1 MRGLRISI
9 ALSALL
15 LAQTQ
20 AQNIYIDKFF
30 YRDFLDLGQNKGAFA
45 AGAQGVVIESSK
57 QPGVSM
63 RFEAPI
69 IDQSARSNNGNS
81 TSLGRNF
88 VITATHVVGSSGS
101 SSDSLANASNVEIRR
116 WGQTSYTINTNNKS
130 KNQGFDVSF
139 ARFNKYIVE
148 GETEIFDAGLQS
160 DANYTS
166 GSIDKNK
173 EQTNLAA
180 LKKYLQDHAT
190 DSNGNLIVFQAG
202 SGRLSL
208 LNAPGA
214 GFREAGIAQIT
225 GTRGGSFSRPVDI
238 SNGITYENST
248 ANQNVSA
255 RGIQLI
261 DYTDPTWVNGISPGD
276 SGSGFYIYDKTKQK
290 WLLLGV
296 TSKADLVGQGS
307 SGIAVATKADFE
319 KFKKDNEWELD
330 LQGSQN
336 WTFEKPQGASAEFK
350 NNGSSSKILT
360 QNKDIV
366 FSNGGSIDVKANMD
380 LLVNSVGGLVFK
392 AKQNN
397 GSNETIYKITSN
409 STNGNKPFG
418 FNGSGLDIEENVKVE
433 WGLGFM
439 GPDQAG
445 KNDRR
450 GVNDALH
457 KVGKGTLVIKT
468 QYTQKPDDGKYGY
481 LRVGD
486 GKVVFDTESQA
497 FNGVYLTSGR
507 GTLELVNGKAQAF
520 GAVKDPSQ
528 LDSTL
533 PNHFILE
540 QEHRDKLGIYFGN
553 GGGNLDLKG
562 NSLTLN
568 AISSNDARANII
580 NTDEKHTSTMTIEG
594 LGYDKDKKK
603 TQSKADTII
612 HASFGQSTDS
622 KNDNSSTNGNINLV
636 YKGDEKAATDETKA
650 ALVFDGNVNAK
661 GLEATNGKVVLQGHP
676 TTHAY
681 IRNVNVTATQY
692 GQTGSKNFLEL
703 VKGAEGS
710 KLPEWMDLSRPSTLE
725 QPDWDHRVFKIG
737 KIDLQSS
744 RLDIGREAT
753 LQGDITA
760 DSSSAINFGGDIE
773 HYIDKKDGEN
783 TTGNGFEYQ
792 QEVSKNKLK
801 TETQK
806 LANQTIHFKGEIT
819 ANGTTINSSI
829 YDFNAKLDLKNSA
842 KLNADFLTL
851 DREAHKD
858 GAILKLDSSS
868 ANVKNLIFKGLKGT
882 ANDIVSITGSS
893 SLKVTESL
901 GFEKSTFDLKNLS
914 SIGGSSFTKPTNY
927 DIFVKDSSQ
936 ITGDSTDITGN
947 VGVMNESSL
956 SLKSITLQDISTT
969 TGADSTQA
977 QSTPESS
984 KHKNSILV
992 DGKNSS
998 LSVSGKISSTNQ
1010 DDTLIVVS
1018 GFRET
1023 TAQGTR
1029 DVVKENERAEVVHS
1043 ATLSTTGGIELQGT
1057 AQRGLETKCDGDKVG
1072 TACFAD
1078 KSMQGKVSN
1087 IVLSTGGKLDS
1098 NLKATNLQ
1106 LNVDVDKDSSFLGS
1120 GKTLESNASSVA
1132 LNFELGGK
1140 QQQEFDITA
1149 KQKSHIALSAYA
1161 KESLAKDSKAFEQ
1174 ALEASQY
1181 QGKITADD
1189 SQIDSNL
1196 SNITASV
1203 DLKNGAKLTTSG
1215 VLTLKDSLNS
1225 IKLDGKDTALN
1236 VGTIIAQDLKNL
1248 TLSVGSESKFNVE
1261 NFVFKKGNV
1270 SNNQFY
1276 GQNVWLQ
1283 EGAQVTL
1290 SGGGTL
1296 NHNLYIDGKSTF
1308 STTPNEAIL
1317 SGGKKLSIGG
1327 ESTFSIAS
1335 GNGTLGVN
1343 ESGDTIIQTEI
1354 GSKLEIK
1361 KLLAKGGSKVIIALD
1376 LDKVEVEKA
1385 DSTST
1390 TALASQQKNFSIE
1403 AQNGSSVY
1411 VNSWDMNR
1419 AGFDNG
1425 NTSLTTDTDSRIHFG
1440 ILKHDMAKTNYI
1452 TQPIKANLSI
1462 SQHLSLE
1469 NVGKLTASAGN
1480 KAAPNGTA
1488 MMTREITSEQAPTP
1502 TNQVESNSDP
1512 LKLAAQ
1518 AGTSDDRFHALKLEG
1533 NTMQGGEVQNTGKN
1547 LTLEN
1552 GTRID
1557 VKLDQSIKAESSGGK
1572 PSDFQLNKYYT
1583 LISAGSITDNRTDKR
1598 IYFSFAEGS
1607 TPLYWVTLVE
1617 NGEVKVKFTK
1627 EDPSSYNE
1635 LKGYIADDKLLE
1647 ILIQHNP
1654 KDDFIQMAGTANQH
1668 KELDGYLARIDNDLG
1683 EIARHSELGLSD
1695 QILLANDQSIN
1706 ARIAQVQ
1713 YAQSRF
1719 NATPLAGL
1727 ARLASNDSKDIA
1739 LALKSAQESAK
1750 AAQEARKKNGAWLSV
1765 AGGGFAKGGESKAAM
1780 GFYGTNV
1787 GYDRTFSFGDDSLI
1801 IGAMAGFGGSNY
1813 YAKSLN
1819 DIAKVVNLG
1828 LYGLYQKGGNEIQS
1842 NLSFSMI
1849 MGERSL
1855 SGVLGSENLKANSL
1869 GVLSHTYYKYR
1880 FVLKKG
1886 ERFDSILK
1894 PVGLLSFGHNGI
1906 GAYTGTNYKQQALN
1920 AFNLGL
1926 GAGVEYALLGRKQS
1940 YTLSFLARQNVYSSA
1955 DQIFVS
1961 LSNAQN
1967 SIGYE
1972 INPINLTFQLGFMGS
1987 AQLGRGFTLQYGLAG
2002 VADIKGGYGGKADVK
2017 LEYKF

>member
-1 MRGLRISI
+1 MKGLRISI

-20 AQNIYIDKFF
+20 AQNIYIDNFF
-30 YRDFLDLGQNKGAFA
+30 YRDFLDLGQNKGAFS
-45 AGAQGVVIESSK
+45 AGAQGVVIESAK

-69 IDQSARSNNGNS
+69 IDQSARSNNGNT

-88 VITATHVVGSSGS
+88 VITATHVAGSSGS
-101 SSDSLANASNVEIRR
+101 SNDSLVNSQTPEMRR
-116 WGQTSYTINTNNKS
+116 WGQTTYDISEGSKS
-130 KNQGFDVSF
+130 PNYGYDITFT
-139 ARFNKYIVE
+139 RFNKYIVE

-160 DANYTS
+160 DAHYTS
-166 GSIDKNK
+166 GSIDRNK
-173 EQTNLAA
+173 EQQNLQK

-248 ANQNVSA
+248 ANQNVGA

-319 KFKKDNEWELD
+319 KFKKESEQNID
-330 LQGSQN
+330 LKGLQN
-336 WTFEKPQGASAEFK
+336 WTFDGSGFQ
-350 NNGSSSKILT
+350 NGSWIGK
-360 QNKDIV
+360 QANKDLV
-366 FSNGGSIDVKANMD
+366 FSSGGSIEVTGNIR
-380 LLVNSVGGLVFK
+380 LLDSSQVGGFVFK
-392 AKQNN
+392 AGNGANANN
-397 GSNETIYKITSN
+397 PTIYKITSK
-409 STNGNKPFG
+409 NGQPYG
-418 FNGSGLDIEENVKVE
+418 FDGSGLDIEENVKVE
-433 WGLGFM
+433 WGLGFIK
-439 GPDQAG
+439 GNGTGD
-445 KNDRR
+445 KR

-468 QYTQKPDDGKYGY
+468 KYDTPPDDGKYGY

-520 GAVKDPSQ
+520 GAVKVDPP
-528 LDSTL
+528 LDSKL
-533 PNHFILE
+533 PNHFELK
-540 QEHRDKLGIYFGN
+540 QDKVTELGIYFGN

-594 LGYDKDKKK
+594 LGYGKDKNK
-603 TQSKADTII
+603 TQEKADTII
-612 HASFGQSTDS
+612 HASFGQNTSKDS
-622 KNDNSSTNGNINLV
+622 KNDNSSTNGNLNLV
-636 YKGDEKAATDETKA
+636 YKGDNKAATDESKA
-650 ALVFDGNVNAK
+650 ALIFDGNVNAK

-737 KIDLQSS
+737 NIDLQSS
-744 RLDIGREAT
+744 RLDVGREAT
-753 LQGDITA
+753 LEGNIKA
-760 DSSSAINFGGDIE
+760 DSSSAINFGGDIY

-792 QEVSKNKLK
+792 QEAEKNKLK
-801 TETQK
+801 AETQK
-806 LANQTIHFKGEIT
+806 LANQTIHFKGSID
-819 ANGTTINSSI
+819 ASGTTINSHI

-851 DREAHKD
+851 DREAHAS
-858 GAILKLDSSS
+858 GAILKLDSKAS
-868 ANVKNLIFKGLKGT
+868 ANVKNLIFKGLQNTNHSDVIQGGNG
-882 ANDIVSITGSS
+882 ANGKLS
-893 SLKVTESL
+893 VTESL
-901 GFEKSTFDLKNLS
+901 GFEKSSFDLSKLD
-914 SIGGSSFTKPTNY
+914 SIGNGSFTKPANY
-927 DIFVKDSSQ
+927 DLFVKDSSN
-936 ITGDSTDITGN
+936 ITGTNTAITGN
-947 VGVMNESSL
+947 VGVMSESTL
-956 SLKSITLQDISTT
+956 TLQSITLKDTSTT
-969 TGADSTQA
+969 KGADST
-977 QSTPESS
+977 TTESS
-984 KHKNSILV
+984 NIKNSILV
-992 DGKNSS
+992 DGKNSR
-998 LSVSGKISSTNQ
+998 LSVSGKISSQAQ

-1029 DVVKENERAEVVHS
+1029 DRVEGQRQEVVHS
-1043 ATLSTTGGIELQGT
+1043 ATLSTSGGIELQGST
-1057 AQRGLETKCDGDKVG
+1057 QRGLETKCDGEKVG
-1072 TACFAD
+1072 VGCFTD
-1078 KSMQGKVSN
+1078 TSMQGKISN

-1106 LNVDVDKDSSFLGS
+1106 LNVDVDKDSSFLS
-1120 GKTLESNASSVA
+1120 KDKKLESSGSSVA
-1132 LNFELGGK
+1132 LNFELGGAK
-1140 QQQEFDITA
+1140 PQEFDITA

-1161 KESLAKDSKAFEQ
+1161 KESLAKDAKAFEQ

-1283 EGAQVTL
+1283 EGANVTL

-1354 GSKLEIK
+1354 GSKLEIS

-1376 LDKVEVEKA
+1376 LDKVEK
-1385 DSTST
+1385 DSST
-1390 TALASQQKNFSIE
+1390 TTPTSQQKNFSIE

-1419 AGFDNG
+1419 EGFNSG
-1425 NTSLTTDTDSRIHFG
+1425 NTSLTTDANSRIHFG
-1440 ILKHDMAKTNYI
+1440 ILKHNMANKNYI
-1452 TQPIKANLSI
+1452 DSPIKANLTI
-1462 SQHLSLE
+1462 SQSLTLE

-1488 MMTREITSEQAPTP
+1488 TNMMTREITSEQAPTP
-1502 TNQVESNSDP
+1502 TNQSQSSSDP

-1533 NTMQGGEVQNTGKN
+1533 NTIGQNGQVQNTGKN

-1572 PSDFQLNKYYT
+1572 PGDFQLNKYYT

-1598 IYFSFAEGS
+1598 IYFSFAEGN

-1635 LKGYIADDKLLE
+1635 LRGYIADDKLLE

-1727 ARLASNDSKDIA
+1727 ARLASSDSKDIA

-1750 AAQEARKKNGAWLSV
+1750 AAKEARKKNGAWLSV

-1787 GYDRTFSFGDDSLI
+1787 GYDRLFSFGDDSLI

-1813 YAKSLN
+1813 YAQTLN

-1828 LYGLYQKGGNEIQS
+1828 FYGLYQKGGNEIQS

-1849 MGERSL
+1849 MGERAL

-1869 GVLSHTYYKYR
+1869 GLLSHTYYKYR

-1894 PVGLLSFGHNGI
+1894 PVGLLSVGHNGI
-1906 GAYTGTNYKQQALN
+1906 GAYTGANYKQHALN

-1972 INPINLTFQLGFMGS
+1972 LNPINLTFQLGFMGS

-2002 VADIKGGYGGKADVK
+2002 TADIKGGYGGKADVK

>member
-1 MRGLRISI
+1 M
-9 ALSALL
+9 SALL

-20 AQNIYIDKFF
+20 AQNIYIDNFF

-45 AGAQGVVIESSK
+45 AGAQGVVIESAK

-69 IDQSARSNNGNS
+69 IDQSARSNNGNT

-88 VITATHVVGSSGS
+88 VITATHVAGSSGS
-101 SSDSLANASNVEIRR
+101 SNDSLVNSQTPEMRR
-116 WGQTSYTINTNNKS
+116 WGQTTYDISEGSKS
-130 KNQGFDVSF
+130 PNYGYDITFT
-139 ARFNKYIVE
+139 RFNKYIVE

-173 EQTNLAA
+173 EQQNLAV

-248 ANQNVSA
+248 ANQNVGA

-319 KFKKDNEWELD
+319 KFKKENEWELD

-409 STNGNKPFG
+409 GTNGNKPFG

-468 QYTQKPDDGKYGY
+468 KYDTPPDDGKYGY

-486 GKVVFDTESQA
+486 GKVVFDTDTQA

-540 QEHRDKLGIYFGN
+540 QKDRDSLGIYFGN

-580 NTDEKHTSTMTIEG
+580 NTDEKNTSTMTIEG
-594 LGYDKDKKK
+594 LGYDKEKKK

-622 KNDNSSTNGNINLV
+622 KKDNSSTNGNLNLV
-636 YKGDEKAATDETKA
+636 YKGDEKAATDENKA

-661 GLEATNGKVVLQGHP
+661 GLQVDSGKVVLQGHP

-703 VKGAEGS
+703 VKGAEGG

-737 KIDLQSS
+737 NIDLQSS

-753 LQGDITA
+753 LEGNIKA
-760 DSSSAINFGGDIE
+760 DSSSAINFGGDIY

-792 QEVSKNKLK
+792 QEAEKDKLK
-801 TETQK
+801 EATQK
-806 LANQTIHFKGEIT
+806 LANQTIHFKGSIDAT
-819 ANGTTINSSI
+819 GTTINSSI

-851 DREAHKD
+851 DREAHAS
-858 GAILKLDSSS
+858 GAILKLDSKAS
-868 ANVKNLIFKGLKGT
+868 ANVKNLIFKGLKDT
-882 ANDIVSITGSS
+882 ANDIVNITGGS

-901 GFEKSTFDLKNLS
+901 GFEKSSFDLSKLD
-914 SIGGSSFTKPTNY
+914 SIGNGSFTKPTNY
-927 DIFVKDSSQ
+927 DLFVKDSSK
-936 ITGDSTDITGN
+936 ITGTNTAITGN
-947 VGVMNESSL
+947 VGVMSESTL
-956 SLKSITLQDISTT
+956 SLQSITLKDTT
-969 TGADSTQA
+969 TRGQDSK
-977 QSTPESS
+977 PENI
-984 KHKNSILV
+984 KNSIMV

-998 LSVSGKISSTNQ
+998 LSVSGKIASTSQ

-1023 TAQGTR
+1023 TAGGTR
-1029 DVVKENERAEVVHS
+1029 DRVEGQRQEVVHS
-1043 ATLSTTGGIELQGT
+1043 ATLKATDGIELQGT
-1057 AQRGLETKCDGDKVG
+1057 TQRGLETKCDGDKVG
-1072 TACFAD
+1072 VGCFAD
-1078 KSMQGKVSN
+1078 KSMQGKISN

-1132 LNFELGGK
+1132 LNFELGGAR
-1140 QQQEFDITA
+1140 QQEFDITA
-1149 KQKSHIALSAYA
+1149 KQKSHITLSAYA

-1215 VLTLKDSLNS
+1215 ILTLKDSLNS

-1236 VGTIIAQDLKNL
+1236 VGTIIAQELKNL
-1248 TLSVGSESKFNVE
+1248 TLSVGSGSKFNVE

-1270 SNNQFY
+1270 SSNQFY

-1283 EGAQVTL
+1283 ESAQVTL
-1290 SGGGTL
+1290 ANGGTL

-1327 ESTFSIAS
+1327 ESSFSIAS

-1343 ESGDTIIQTEI
+1343 ESGETIIQTEI
-1354 GSKLEIK
+1354 GSKLKIS
-1361 KLLAKGGSKVIIALD
+1361 KLLAQGGSKVYVSLD
-1376 LDKVEVEKA
+1376 LDKVEK
-1385 DSTST
+1385 DSS
-1390 TALASQQKNFSIE
+1390 AQKPASQQKNFSIE
-1403 AQNGSSVY
+1403 AQNGSNVY

-1425 NTSLTTDTDSRIHFG
+1425 KTSLTTDENSRIHFG
-1440 ILKHDMAKTNYI
+1440 TLKHDMAKTNYI
-1452 TQPIKANLSI
+1452 AQPIKANLSI

-1480 KAAPNGTA
+1480 KAAPSGTA
-1488 MMTREITSEQAPTP
+1488 TNMMTREITSESAPTP
-1502 TNQVESNSDP
+1502 TNQVESSSDP

-1518 AGTSDDRFHALKLEG
+1518 AGTSDDRFHALMLEG

-1557 VKLDQSIKAESSGGK
+1557 VKLDQSIKAESSGK
-1572 PSDFQLNKYYT
+1572 PGDFQLNKYYT

-1598 IYFSFAEGS
+1598 IYFSFAEGN

-1750 AAQEARKKNGAWLSV
+1750 AAKEARKKNGAWLSV

-1787 GYDRTFSFGDDSLI
+1787 GYDRTFGFGDDSLI

-1869 GVLSHTYYKYR
+1869 GLLSHTYYKYR

-1926 GAGVEYALLGRKQS
+1926 GAGVEYAILGRKQS

-1972 INPINLTFQLGFMGS
+1972 LNPINLTFQLGFMGS

>member
-9 ALSALL
+9 VLSAALASGL
-15 LAQTQ
+15 NAQT
-20 AQNIYIDKFF
+20 IHLDKFF

-88 VITATHVVGSSGS
+88 VITATHVAGSSGDS
-101 SSDSLANASNVEIRR
+101 TDSLVNALNPEMRR
-116 WGQTSYTINTNNKS
+116 WGQTSYSISEDSKS
-130 KNQGFDVSF
+130 KNYGYDVTF
-139 ARFNKYIVE
+139 TRFNKYIVE
-148 GETEIFDAGLQS
+148 GETEIFDAGLKP
-160 DANYTS
+160 
-166 GSIDKNK
+166 DKNNTGNDRTQ
-173 EQTNLAA
+173 EQQNLAA
-180 LKKYLQDHAT
+180 LKDYLKKHAT

-208 LNAPGA
+208 LNAPGG
-214 GFREAGIAQIT
+214 GFNSGGIAQIT
-225 GTRGGSFSRPVDI
+225 GTRGGSFSRPIDFDR
-238 SNGITYENST
+238 ITYEDSK
-248 ANQNVSA
+248 ANENIGA
-255 RGIQLI
+255 RGIQLLAFTNLAW
-261 DYTDPTWVNGISPGD
+261 YNSISPGD
-276 SGSGFYIYDKTKQK
+276 SGSGFFIYDKDKKK
-290 WLLLGV
+290 WFLLGV
-296 TSKADLVGQGS
+296 TSKAHMSGGGG

-319 KFKKDNEWELD
+319 AFKKSKEQEID
-330 LQGSQN
+330 LGNKQN
-336 WTFEKPQGASAEFK
+336 WTLSNGALNTAGYHSLQGD
-350 NNGSSSKILT
+350 
-360 QNKDIV
+360 KDIV
-366 FSNGGSIDVKANMD
+366 FKGGGSIEVTQNIYRN
-380 LLVNSVGGLVFK
+380 NSGQTGGFVFK
-392 AKQNN
+392 A
-397 GSNETIYKITSN
+397 GSNANASSPTIYKITSK
-409 STNGNKPFG
+409 NGQPYG
-418 FNGSGLDIEENVKVE
+418 FDGAGLDIEENVKVE
-433 WGLGFM
+433 WGLGFIK
-439 GPDQAG
+439 GNGTGD
-445 KNDRR
+445 KR

-457 KVGKGTLVIKT
+457 KVGKGTLVITTKYDT
-468 QYTQKPDDGKYGY
+468 PPDDGKYGY

-507 GTLELVNGKAQAF
+507 GTLELVKGKAQAF
-520 GAVKDPSQ
+520 GAVEVKPPI
-528 LDSTL
+528 DSTL
-533 PNHFILE
+533 QNHFKLE
-540 QEHRDKLGIYFGN
+540 QNKASELGIYFGN

-580 NTDEKHTSTMTIEG
+580 NTDSATSTMTIEG
-594 LGYDKDKKK
+594 LGYDKDKKTK
-603 TQSKADTII
+603 TNEKADTII

-622 KNDNSSTNGNINLV
+622 KNNNADKNNNINLV
-636 YKGDEKAATDETKA
+636 YKGDGNTPINDDNKA

-661 GLEATNGKVVLQGHP
+661 GLQVDSGKVVLQGHP

-681 IRNVNVTATQY
+681 IRNQDITTNL
-692 GQTGSKNFLEL
+692 GKKNFLDL
-703 VKGAEGS
+703 VKKAEGT
-710 KLPEWMDLSRPSTLE
+710 KLPDWMDLSRPSTLE

-792 QEVSKNKLK
+792 QEVSKDKLK
-801 TETQK
+801 EATQK
-806 LANQTIHFKGEIT
+806 LANQTIHFKGSIDAT
-819 ANGTTINSSI
+819 GTTINSHI
-829 YDFNAKLDLKNSA
+829 YDFNAKLDLKNNA

-851 DREAHKD
+851 DRSEHKN
-858 GAILKLDSSS
+858 GAILSLNNSN
-868 ANVKNLIFKGLKGT
+868 ANVKNLIFKGLNGS
-882 ANDIVSITGSS
+882 ASDIVKIEGSS
-893 SLKVTESL
+893 KLEVTESL
-901 GFEKSTFDLKNLS
+901 GFEKSTFDLSKLD
-914 SIGGSSFTKPTNY
+914 SIGNGSFTKPTNY

-947 VGVMNESSL
+947 VGVMNESTL
-956 SLKSITLQDISTT
+956 TLKSITLKDISST

-998 LSVSGKISSTNQ
+998 LSVSGKISSQAQ

-1029 DVVKENERAEVVHS
+1029 DRVEGQRQEVVHS
-1043 ATLSTTGGIELQGT
+1043 ATLKTTQGIELSGT
-1057 AQRGLETKCDGDKVG
+1057 TQRGLNQTCENGKSGVG
-1072 TACFAD
+1072 CFAD
-1078 KSMQGKVSN
+1078 KSMQGKISN

-1098 NLKATNLQ
+1098 SLKATNLQ
-1106 LNVDVDKDSSFLGS
+1106 LNVDVDKDSSFLS
-1120 GKTLESNASSVA
+1120 KDKKLESSSSSVA
-1132 LNFELGGK
+1132 LNFELGGAK
-1140 QQQEFDITA
+1140 QQEFDITA
-1149 KQKSHIALSAYA
+1149 KQKSHITLSAYA

-1189 SQIDSNL
+1189 SQIDSTL

-1203 DLKNGAKLTTSG
+1203 DLKNGASLNVANG
-1215 VLTLKDSLNS
+1215 GILTLKDSLNS
-1225 IKLDGKDTALN
+1225 INLSGANTALN
-1236 VGTIIAQDLKNL
+1236 VGTIVADNLQNL
-1248 TLSVGSESKFNVE
+1248 TLSVTDNAKFNVT
-1261 NFVFKKGNV
+1261 NFVFKGGSV
-1270 SNNQFY
+1270 SNERFY

-1283 EGAQVTL
+1283 EGAKVTL

-1296 NHNLYIDGKSTF
+1296 NHNLYIDGKSSF
-1308 STTPNEAIL
+1308 STNPNDVL
-1317 SGGKKLSIGG
+1317 LGGGKKLSIGG
-1327 ESTFSIAS
+1327 ESTFKVGS

-1343 ESGDTIIQTEI
+1343 ESGETIIQTEI
-1354 GSKLEIK
+1354 GSKLEIN
-1361 KLLAKGGSKVIIALD
+1361 KLLAQKGSKVIIALD
-1376 LDKVEVEKA
+1376 LDKVEK
-1385 DSTST
+1385 DSSVQKP
-1390 TALASQQKNFSIE
+1390 ASQQKNFSIE

-1419 AGFDNG
+1419 QSFANG
-1425 NTSLTTDTDSRIHFG
+1425 ETSLTTDATSRIHFG
-1440 ILKHDMAKTNYI
+1440 TLKHDMAQANYI
-1452 TQPIKANLSI
+1452 AQPIKANLSI

-1480 KAAPNGTA
+1480 KAAPSGTA
-1488 MMTREITSEQAPTP
+1488 TNMMTREITSEQAPTP
-1502 TNQVESNSDP
+1502 TNQVESSSDP

-1533 NTMQGGEVQNTGKN
+1533 NTMQDGEVQNTGKN

-1557 VKLDQSIKAESSGGK
+1557 VKLDQSIKAESSGDK
-1572 PSDFQLNKYYT
+1572 PGDFQLNKYYT

-1617 NGEVKVKFTK
+1617 NGEIKVKFTTQ
-1627 EDPSSYNE
+1627 DPSSYDE
-1635 LKGYIADDKLLE
+1635 LKNYISDDKLLE

-1683 EIARHSELGLSD
+1683 EIAHHSELGLSD

-1727 ARLASNDSKDIA
+1727 ARLASSDSKDIA
-1739 LALKSAQESAK
+1739 LALKSAQEAAQ

-1813 YAKSLN
+1813 YAQTLN

-1849 MGERSL
+1849 MGERAL
-1855 SGVLGSENLKANSL
+1855 SGVLGSENLKASSL

-1894 PVGLLSFGHNGI
+1894 PVGLLSVGYNGI
-1906 GAYTGTNYKQQALN
+1906 GAYTGTNYKQHALN

-1961 LSNAQN
+1961 LSNA
-1967 SIGYE
+1967 SSFIGYE
-1972 INPINLTFQLGFMGS
+1972 LNPINLTFQLGLVGS

>member
-1 MRGLRISI
+1 M
-9 ALSALL
+9 
-15 LAQTQ
+15 
-20 AQNIYIDKFF
+20 
-30 YRDFLDLGQNKGAFA
+30 
-45 AGAQGVVIESSK
+45 
-57 QPGVSM
+57 
-63 RFEAPI
+63 
-69 IDQSARSNNGNS
+69 
-81 TSLGRNF
+81 
-88 VITATHVVGSSGS
+88 
-101 SSDSLANASNVEIRR
+101 
-116 WGQTSYTINTNNKS
+116 
-130 KNQGFDVSF
+130 
-139 ARFNKYIVE
+139 
-148 GETEIFDAGLQS
+148 
-160 DANYTS
+160 
-166 GSIDKNK
+166 
-173 EQTNLAA
+173 
-180 LKKYLQDHAT
+180 
-190 DSNGNLIVFQAG
+190 
-202 SGRLSL
+202 
-208 LNAPGA
+208 
-214 GFREAGIAQIT
+214 
-225 GTRGGSFSRPVDI
+225 
-238 SNGITYENST
+238 
-248 ANQNVSA
+248 
-255 RGIQLI
+255 
-261 DYTDPTWVNGISPGD
+261 
-276 SGSGFYIYDKTKQK
+276 
-290 WLLLGV
+290 
-296 TSKADLVGQGS
+296 
-307 SGIAVATKADFE
+307 
-319 KFKKDNEWELD
+319 
-330 LQGSQN
+330 
-336 WTFEKPQGASAEFK
+336 
-350 NNGSSSKILT
+350 
-360 QNKDIV
+360 
-366 FSNGGSIDVKANMD
+366 
-380 LLVNSVGGLVFK
+380 
-392 AKQNN
+392 
-397 GSNETIYKITSN
+397 
-409 STNGNKPFG
+409 
-418 FNGSGLDIEENVKVE
+418 
-433 WGLGFM
+433 
-439 GPDQAG
+439 
-445 KNDRR
+445 
-450 GVNDALH
+450 
-457 KVGKGTLVIKT
+457 
-468 QYTQKPDDGKYGY
+468 
-481 LRVGD
+481 
-486 GKVVFDTESQA
+486 
-497 FNGVYLTSGR
+497 YLTSGR

-533 PNHFILE
+533 QNHFILN

-580 NTDEKHTSTMTIEG
+580 NTYSATSTMTIKG

-622 KNDNSSTNGNINLV
+622 KNDNSSTNGNLNLV
-636 YKGDEKAATDETKA
+636 YKGESTGKGTDDNRA

-681 IRNVNVTATQY
+681 IRNVNITATQY
-692 GQTGSKNFLEL
+692 GTTGQKNFLEL

-710 KLPEWMDLSRPSTLE
+710 KLPDWMDLSRPSTLE

-737 KIDLQSS
+737 KINLQSS

-753 LQGDITA
+753 LEGSITA
-760 DSSSAINFGGDIE
+760 DSSSAINFGGDIY

-792 QEVSKNKLK
+792 QEAEKQKLK

-806 LANQTIHFKGEIT
+806 IANQTIHFKGSID
-819 ANGTTINSSI
+819 ANGTTINSHI

-851 DREAHKD
+851 DRETHAN

-868 ANVKNLIFKGLKGT
+868 ANVKNLIFKGLNGA
-882 ANDIVSITGSS
+882 ANDIVSITGGS

-901 GFEKSTFDLKNLS
+901 GFEKSTFDLKNFS

-927 DIFVKDSSQ
+927 DIFVKDSSK

-947 VGVMNESSL
+947 VGVMNESTL
-956 SLKSITLQDISTT
+956 TLKSITLKDISST

-992 DGKNSS
+992 DGKGSS
-998 LSVSGKISSTNQ
+998 LSVSGKISSQAQ

-1029 DVVKENERAEVVHS
+1029 DRVEGQRQEVVHS
-1043 ATLSTTGGIELQGT
+1043 ATLKATDGIELQGT
-1057 AQRGLETKCDGDKVG
+1057 TQRGLNQACENGKSGVG
-1072 TACFAD
+1072 CFAD
-1078 KSMQGKVSN
+1078 KSMQGKISN

-1098 NLKATNLQ
+1098 SLKATNLQ

-1132 LNFELGGK
+1132 LNFELGGAK
-1140 QQQEFDITA
+1140 QQEFDITA
-1149 KQKSHIALSAYA
+1149 KQKSHITLSAYA
-1161 KESLAKDSKAFEQ
+1161 KEFLAKDSKAFEQ

-1189 SQIDSNL
+1189 SQIDSTL

-1203 DLKNGAKLTTSG
+1203 ELKNGAKLTTSG
-1215 VLTLKDSLNS
+1215 ILTLKDTFNKIDLQ
-1225 IKLDGKDTALN
+1225 GKDTALN
-1236 VGTIIAQDLKNL
+1236 VGTIIAEDLKNL
-1248 TLSVGSESKFNVE
+1248 TLSVGNESKFNVE

-1270 SNNQFY
+1270 SSNQFY
-1276 GQNVWLQ
+1276 RQNVWLQ

-1327 ESTFSIAS
+1327 ESSFIIAS

-1343 ESGDTIIQTEI
+1343 ESGETIIQTEI
-1354 GSKLEIK
+1354 GSKLEIS

-1376 LDKVEVEKA
+1376 LDKVEK
-1385 DSTST
+1385 DSST
-1390 TALASQQKNFSIE
+1390 TAPTSQQKNFSIE

-1419 AGFDNG
+1419 EGFDSKNKT
-1425 NTSLTTDTDSRIHFG
+1425 TSLITDADSRIHFG
-1440 ILKHDMAKTNYI
+1440 TFKHDMAQANYI
-1452 TQPIKANLSI
+1452 AQPIKANLSI

-1469 NVGKLTASAGN
+1469 NVGRPTASAGN
-1480 KAAPNGTA
+1480 KAAPNSINGGA
-1488 MMTREITSEQAPTP
+1488 NMTREITSEQAPTP
-1502 TNQVESNSDP
+1502 TNQVESTSDP

-1518 AGTSDDRFHALKLEG
+1518 AGTNDDRFHALRLEG

-1557 VKLDQSIKAESSGGK
+1557 VKLDQSIKAESSSGK
-1572 PSDFQLNKYYT
+1572 PGDFQLNKYYT

-1598 IYFSFAEGS
+1598 IYFSFAEGN

-1617 NGEVKVKFTK
+1617 NGEIKVKFTTQ
-1627 EDPSSYNE
+1627 DPSSYNE
-1635 LKGYIADDKLLE
+1635 LKNYISDDKLLE

-1654 KDDFIQMAGTANQH
+1654 KDDFVQMAGTANQH
-1668 KELDGYLARIDNDLG
+1668 KELDGYLARIDKDLG
-1683 EIARHSELGLSD
+1683 EIAHHSELGLSD

-1706 ARIAQVQ
+1706 ARVAQVQ

-1719 NATPLAGL
+1719 NAAPLAGL
-1727 ARLASNDSKDIA
+1727 ARLASSDSKDIA
-1739 LALKSAQESAK
+1739 LALKSAQE
-1750 AAQEARKKNGAWLSV
+1750 AAQAVKEARKKNGAWLSV
-1765 AGGGFAKGGESKAAM
+1765 AGGGFAKGGESRAAM

-1813 YAKSLN
+1813 YAQTLN

-1828 LYGLYQKGGNEIQS
+1828 LYRLYQKGGNEIQS

-1869 GVLSHTYYKYR
+1869 GLLSHTYYKYR

-1886 ERFDSILK
+1886 EKFDSILK
-1894 PVGLLSFGHNGI
+1894 PMGLLSVGYNGI
-1906 GAYTGTNYKQQALN
+1906 GAYTGASYKQHALN
-1920 AFNLGL
+1920 AF
-1926 GAGVEYALLGRKQS
+1926 
-1940 YTLSFLARQNVYSSA
+1940 
-1955 DQIFVS
+1955 I
-1961 LSNAQN
+1961 
-1967 SIGYE
+1967 
-1972 INPINLTFQLGFMGS
+1972 
-1987 AQLGRGFTLQYGLAG
+1987 
-2002 VADIKGGYGGKADVK
+2002 
-2017 LEYKF
+2017 

>member
-1 MRGLRISI
+1 MKGLRISI

-20 AQNIYIDKFF
+20 AQNIYIDNFF

-45 AGAQGVVIESSK
+45 AGAQGVVIESAK

-69 IDQSARSNNGNS
+69 IDQSARSNNGNT

-88 VITATHVVGSSGS
+88 VITATHVAGSSGS
-101 SSDSLANASNVEIRR
+101 SNDSLVNSQTPEMRR
-116 WGQTSYTINTNNKS
+116 WGQTTYDISEGSKS
-130 KNQGFDVSF
+130 PNYGYDITFT
-139 ARFNKYIVE
+139 RFNKYIVE

-173 EQTNLAA
+173 EQQNLQK

-238 SNGITYENST
+238 NNGITYENST
-248 ANQNVSA
+248 ANQNVGA

-319 KFKKDNEWELD
+319 KFKKENEWELD

-350 NNGSSSKILT
+350 NNGSNSKILT

-397 GSNETIYKITSN
+397 GSSETIYKITSN
-409 STNGNKPFG
+409 GTNGNKPFG

-468 QYTQKPDDGKYGY
+468 QYTQAPDDSKYGY

-528 LDSTL
+528 LDSKL

-540 QEHRDKLGIYFGN
+540 QKDRDKLGIYFGN

-580 NTDEKHTSTMTIEG
+580 NTDEKNTSTMIIEG
-594 LGYDKDKKK
+594 YGYGYGSDKQK
-603 TQSKADTII
+603 TQEKADTII
-612 HASFGQSTDS
+612 HASFGQSTSKDS
-622 KNDNSSTNGNINLV
+622 KNDNSSTNGNLNLV
-636 YKGDEKAATDETKA
+636 YKGDEKAATDENKA
-650 ALVFDGNVNAK
+650 ALIFDGNVNAK
-661 GLEATNGKVVLQGHP
+661 GLQVDSGKVVLQGHP

-737 KIDLQSS
+737 KIDLQRS

-753 LQGDITA
+753 LEGNITA

-792 QEVSKNKLK
+792 QEAEKNKLK
-801 TETQK
+801 AETQK
-806 LANQTIHFKGEIT
+806 LANQTIHFKGSIDAT
-819 ANGTTINSSI
+819 GTTINSHI

-851 DREAHKD
+851 DREAHAS
-858 GAILKLDSSS
+858 GAILKLDSKAS
-868 ANVKNLIFKGLKGT
+868 ANVKNLIFKGLQNSNHSDVIQGASNG
-882 ANDIVSITGSS
+882 ANGKLS
-893 SLKVTESL
+893 VTESL
-901 GFEKSTFDLKNLS
+901 GFEKSSFDLSKLD
-914 SIGGSSFTKPTNY
+914 SIGNGSFTKPTNY
-927 DIFVKDSSQ
+927 DIFVKDSSK
-936 ITGDSTDITGN
+936 ITGASTAITGN
-947 VGVMNESSL
+947 VGVMSESAL
-956 SLKSITLQDISTT
+956 SLQSITLKDTT
-969 TGADSTQA
+969 TQGQDSK
-977 QSTPESS
+977 PENI
-984 KHKNSILV
+984 KNSIMV

-998 LSVSGKISSTNQ
+998 LSVSGKISSTAQ

-1043 ATLSTTGGIELQGT
+1043 ATLSTTGGIELEGT
-1057 AQRGLETKCDGDKVG
+1057 TQRGLNQTCENSKSGVG
-1072 TACFAD
+1072 CFAD
-1078 KSMQGKVSN
+1078 KSMQGKISN

-1132 LNFELGGK
+1132 LNFELGGAK
-1140 QQQEFDITA
+1140 QQEFNIDA
-1149 KQKSHIALSAYA
+1149 KQKSHITLSAYA

-1215 VLTLKDSLNS
+1215 ILTLKDSLNS

-1248 TLSVGSESKFNVE
+1248 TLSVGSGSKFNVE

-1283 EGAQVTL
+1283 EGAKVTL
-1290 SGGGTL
+1290 ANGGTL

-1403 AQNGSSVY
+1403 AQNGSNVY

-1419 AGFDNG
+1419 QSFANG
-1425 NTSLTTDTDSRIHFG
+1425 ETSLTTDATSRIHFG
-1440 ILKHDMAKTNYI
+1440 TLKHDMAQTNYI
-1452 TQPIKANLSI
+1452 AQPIKANLSI

-1480 KAAPNGTA
+1480 KAAPSGTA
-1488 MMTREITSEQAPTP
+1488 TNMMTREITSESAPTP

-1572 PSDFQLNKYYT
+1572 PGDFQLNKYYT

-1654 KDDFIQMAGTANQH
+1654 KDDFVQMAGTANQH

-1719 NATPLAGL
+1719 STTPTRFASSARLAGL
-1727 ARLASNDSKDIA
+1727 KGANAFIPHN
-1739 LALKSAQESAK
+1739 SA
-1750 AAQEARKKNGAWLSV
+1750 KNGAWLSV

-1855 SGVLGSENLKANSL
+1855 SGVLGSENLKADSL
-1869 GVLSHTYYKYR
+1869 GLLSHTYYKYR
-1880 FVLKKG
+1880 FVLAKSSKL
-1886 ERFDSILK
+1886 ESVLK
-1894 PVGLLSFGHNGI
+1894 PVGLLSVGYNGI

-1972 INPINLTFQLGFMGS
+1972 LNPINLTFQLGFVGS

>member
-1 MRGLRISI
+1 MKGLRISI

-20 AQNIYIDKFF
+20 AQNIYIDTFF

-57 QPGVSM
+57 QPGVSV

-69 IDQSARSNNGNS
+69 IDQSARSNNGNT

-88 VITATHVVGSSGS
+88 VITATHVAGSSGES
-101 SSDSLANASNVEIRR
+101 NDSLVNSQTPEMRR
-116 WGQTSYTINTNNKS
+116 WGQTTYSISPNSKSNNY
-130 KNQGFDVSF
+130 GYDITFT
-139 ARFNKYIVE
+139 RFNKYIVE
-148 GETEIFDAGLQS
+148 GETEIFDAGLKP
-160 DANYTS
+160 
-166 GSIDKNK
+166 DKNNTGNDRAQ
-173 EQTNLAA
+173 EQQNLQN
-180 LKKYLQDHAT
+180 LKKYLKEHAT

-214 GFREAGIAQIT
+214 GFREAGIANIT
-225 GTRGGSFSRPVDI
+225 GTRGGSFSRKVDI
-238 SNGITYENST
+238 DGGITYENST
-248 ANQNVSA
+248 ANQNVDA

-319 KFKKDNEWELD
+319 KFKKENEWELD

-350 NNGSSSKILT
+350 NNGSNSKILT

-409 STNGNKPFG
+409 GTNGNKPFG

-439 GPDQAG
+439 GLDQAG

-468 QYTQKPDDGKYGY
+468 QYTQAPDDGKYGY

-486 GKVVFDTESQA
+486 GKVVFDTDTQA

-507 GTLELVNGKAQAF
+507 ATLELVNGKAQAF
-520 GAVKDPSQ
+520 GAVKDPSH

-540 QEHRDKLGIYFGN
+540 QKDRDSLGIYFGN

-568 AISSNDARANII
+568 AISSNDSRANII
-580 NTDEKHTSTMTIEG
+580 NTDEKNTSTMTIEG
-594 LGYDKDKKK
+594 LGYDKEKNK
-603 TQSKADTII
+603 TQEKADTII
-612 HASFGQSTDS
+612 HASFGQNTSKDS
-622 KNDNSSTNGNINLV
+622 QQDNSSTNGNLNLV
-636 YKGDEKAATDETKA
+636 YKGDEKAATDENKA

-661 GLEATNGKVVLQGHP
+661 GLEVTQGKVVLQGHP

-692 GQTGSKNFLEL
+692 GKPGSKNFLEL

-744 RLDIGREAT
+744 RLDVGREAT
-753 LQGDITA
+753 LEGSITA

-801 TETQK
+801 EATQK
-806 LANQTIHFKGEIT
+806 LANQTIHFKGSIDAT
-819 ANGTTINSSI
+819 GTTINSHI

-851 DREAHKD
+851 DREAHAS
-858 GAILKLDSSS
+858 GAILTMNQSSS

-882 ANDIVSITGSS
+882 ANDIVNITGGS

-901 GFEKSTFDLKNLS
+901 GFEKSSFDLSKLD
-914 SIGGSSFTKPTNY
+914 SIGNGSFTKPTNY
-927 DIFVKDSSQ
+927 DIFVKDSSN
-936 ITGDSTDITGN
+936 ITGTNTAITGN
-947 VGVMNESSL
+947 VGVMSESSL
-956 SLKSITLQDISTT
+956 TLQSITLKDTTAQGQDSK
-969 TGADSTQA
+969 
-977 QSTPESS
+977 PENI
-984 KHKNSILV
+984 KNSIMV

-1023 TAQGTR
+1023 TAGGTR
-1029 DVVKENERAEVVHS
+1029 DRVEGQRQEVVHS
-1043 ATLSTTGGIELQGT
+1043 ATLSTSGGIELEGST
-1057 AQRGLETKCDGDKVG
+1057 QRGLETKCDGEKVG
-1072 TACFAD
+1072 VGCFTD
-1078 KSMQGKVSN
+1078 KTMQGKISN

-1106 LNVDVDKDSSFLGS
+1106 LNVDVDKDSSFLS
-1120 GKTLESNASSVA
+1120 KDKKLESSGSSVA
-1132 LNFELGGK
+1132 LNFELGGAK
-1140 QQQEFDITA
+1140 PQEFDITA
-1149 KQKSHIALSAYA
+1149 KQKSHITLSAYA

-1215 VLTLKDSLNS
+1215 ILTLKDSLNS

-1248 TLSVGSESKFNVE
+1248 TLSVGSGSKFNVE

-1270 SNNQFY
+1270 SSNQFY

-1296 NHNLYIDGKSTF
+1296 NHNLYIDSKSTF

-1327 ESTFSIAS
+1327 ESSFSIAS

-1343 ESGDTIIQTEI
+1343 ESGETIIQTEI
-1354 GSKLEIK
+1354 GSKLEIG
-1361 KLLAKGGSKVIIALD
+1361 KLLAKDGSKVIIALD
-1376 LDKVEVEKA
+1376 LDKVEK
-1385 DSTST
+1385 DSST
-1390 TALASQQKNFSIE
+1390 TAPISQQKNFSIE

-1425 NTSLTTDTDSRIHFG
+1425 NTSLTTNTDSRIHFG
-1440 ILKHDMAKTNYI
+1440 TLKHDMAKTNYI
-1452 TQPIKANLSI
+1452 TQPIKANLTI
-1462 SQHLSLE
+1462 SQSLTLE

-1480 KAAPNGTA
+1480 KAAPSGTA
-1488 MMTREITSEQAPTP
+1488 TNMMTREITSESAPTP

-1572 PSDFQLNKYYT
+1572 PGDFQLNKYYT

-1598 IYFSFAEGS
+1598 IYFSFAEGN

-1635 LKGYIADDKLLE
+1635 LKGYIVDDKLLE

-1706 ARIAQVQ
+1706 ARVAQVQ

-1739 LALKSAQESAK
+1739 LALKSAQE
-1750 AAQEARKKNGAWLSV
+1750 AAQAVKEARKKNGAWLSV

-1813 YAKSLN
+1813 YASTLN

-1842 NLSFSMI
+1842 NLSISMI

>member
-1 MRGLRISI
+1 MKGLRISI

-20 AQNIYIDKFF
+20 AQNIYIDNFF

-45 AGAQGVVIESSK
+45 AGAQGVVIESAK

-69 IDQSARSNNGNS
+69 IDQSARSNNGNT

-88 VITATHVVGSSGS
+88 VITATHVAGSSGS
-101 SSDSLANASNVEIRR
+101 SNDSLVNSQTPEMRR
-116 WGQTSYTINTNNKS
+116 WGQTTYDISERSKS
-130 KNQGFDVSF
+130 PNYGYDITFT
-139 ARFNKYIVE
+139 RFNKYIVE

-173 EQTNLAA
+173 EQRNLQK
-180 LKKYLQDHAT
+180 LKDYLKNHAT

-248 ANQNVSA
+248 ANQNVGA

-319 KFKKDNEWELD
+319 KFKKENEQNID
-330 LQGSQN
+330 LKGLQN
-336 WTFEKPQGASAEFK
+336 WTFDGNGFQ
-350 NNGSSSKILT
+350 NGSWIGKR

-366 FSNGGSIDVKANMD
+366 FSNGGSIEVQKDIR
-380 LLVNSVGGLVFK
+380 LLDSSQVGGFVFK
-392 AKQNN
+392 AGN
-397 GSNETIYKITSN
+397 GANASSPTTYKITSK
-409 STNGNKPFG
+409 NGQLYG
-418 FNGSGLDIEENVKVE
+418 FDGSGLDIEENVKVE
-433 WGLGFM
+433 WGLGFIK
-439 GPDQAG
+439 GNG
-445 KNDRR
+445 KGDKR

-468 QYTQKPDDGKYGY
+468 QYTQAPDDGKYGY

-507 GTLELVNGKAQAF
+507 ATLELVNGKAQAF

-528 LDSTL
+528 LDSKL

-540 QEHRDKLGIYFGN
+540 QKDRDSLGIYFGN

-580 NTDEKHTSTMTIEG
+580 NTDEKNTSTMTIEG
-594 LGYDKDKKK
+594 LGYGKDKQK
-603 TQSKADTII
+603 TQEKADTII

-622 KNDNSSTNGNINLV
+622 KKDNSSTNGNLNLV
-636 YKGDEKAATDETKA
+636 YKGDEKAATDESKA
-650 ALVFDGNVNAK
+650 ALIFDGNVNAK

-737 KIDLQSS
+737 NIDLQSS
-744 RLDIGREAT
+744 RLDVGRETT
-753 LQGDITA
+753 LEGNIKA
-760 DSSSAINFGGDIE
+760 DSSSAINFGGDIY

-792 QEVSKNKLK
+792 QEAEKSKLK
-801 TETQK
+801 AETQK
-806 LANQTIHFKGEIT
+806 LANQTIHFKGSID
-819 ANGTTINSSI
+819 ASGTTINSHI
-829 YDFNAKLDLKNSA
+829 YDFNAKLDLKSGA

-851 DREAHKD
+851 DREAHAS
-858 GAILKLDSSS
+858 GAILKLDSKAS
-868 ANVKNLIFKGLKGT
+868 ANVKNLIFKGLQNTNHSDVIQGGNG
-882 ANDIVSITGSS
+882 ANGKLS
-893 SLKVTESL
+893 VTESL
-901 GFEKSTFDLKNLS
+901 GFEKSSFDLSKLD
-914 SIGGSSFTKPTNY
+914 SIGNGSFTKPTNY
-927 DIFVKDSSQ
+927 DLFVKDKSQ
-936 ITGDSTDITGN
+936 ITGAKTDITGN

-956 SLKSITLQDISTT
+956 SLKSITLKDTSTTKGVDSTT
-969 TGADSTQA
+969 T
-977 QSTPESS
+977 ESS
-984 KHKNSILV
+984 NIKNSILV
-992 DGKNSS
+992 DGKDSK
-998 LSVSGKISSTNQ
+998 LSADKISSTKQ
-1010 DDTLIVVS
+1010 DNTLIVVN

-1023 TAQGTR
+1023 TGGGTR
-1029 DVVKENERAEVVHS
+1029 DIVQGQRQEVVHS

-1057 AQRGLETKCDGDKVG
+1057 TQRGLNQTCSGDKSGVG
-1072 TACFAD
+1072 CFD
-1078 KSMQGKVSN
+1078 DESMNGKISN
-1087 IVLSTGGKLDS
+1087 IVLTTGGKIES

-1106 LNVDVDKDSSFLGS
+1106 LNVNVDKDSSFLGKD
-1120 GKTLESNASSVA
+1120 KTLTADKSSVA
-1132 LNFELGGK
+1132 LNFELGGEK
-1140 QQQEFDITA
+1140 EQEFNIDA
-1149 KQKSHIALSAYA
+1149 KGKSHITLTAHA
-1161 KESLAKDSKAFEQ
+1161 KEALAKDTAAFEK
-1174 ALEASQY
+1174 ALESSQY
-1181 QGKITADD
+1181 KGKITASDG

-1203 DLKNGAKLTTSG
+1203 DLKGGASLNIADG
-1215 VLTLKDSLNS
+1215 GILTLKDSLNS

-1236 VGTIIAQDLKNL
+1236 VGTIIAQELKNL

-1270 SNNQFY
+1270 SSNQFY

-1283 EGAQVTL
+1283 EGANVTL

-1327 ESTFSIAS
+1327 ESSFSIAS

-1343 ESGDTIIQTEI
+1343 ERGDTIIQTEI

-1376 LDKVEVEKA
+1376 LDKVEK
-1385 DSTST
+1385 DSST
-1390 TALASQQKNFSIE
+1390 TAPASQQKNFSIE
-1403 AQNGSSVY
+1403 AQNGSNVY

-1425 NTSLTTDTDSRIHFG
+1425 NTSLTTDANSRIHFG
-1440 ILKHDMAKTNYI
+1440 TLKHDMAKTNYI
-1452 TQPIKANLSI
+1452 AQPIKANLSI

-1572 PSDFQLNKYYT
+1572 PGDFQLNKYYT

-1607 TPLYWVTLVE
+1607 APLYWVTLVE

-1654 KDDFIQMAGTANQH
+1654 KDDFVQMAGTANQH

-1750 AAQEARKKNGAWLSV
+1750 AAKEARKKNGAWLSV
-1765 AGGGFAKGGESKAAM
+1765 AGGGFAKGSESKAAM

-1842 NLSFSMI
+1842 NLSISMI

-1869 GVLSHTYYKYR
+1869 GLLSHTYYKYR

-1955 DQIFVS
+1955 NQIFVS

-1972 INPINLTFQLGFMGS
+1972 LNPINLTFQLGFMGS

>member
-1 MRGLRISI
+1 MKGLRISI

-15 LAQTQ
+15 LSQTQ
-20 AQNIYIDKFF
+20 AQNIYIDNFF

-69 IDQSARSNNGNS
+69 IDQSARSNNGNT

-88 VITATHVVGSSGS
+88 VITATHVAGSSGS
-101 SSDSLANASNVEIRR
+101 SNDSLVNSQTPEMRR
-116 WGQTSYTINTNNKS
+116 WGQTTYDISEGSKS
-130 KNQGFDVSF
+130 PNYGYDITFT
-139 ARFNKYIVE
+139 RFNKYIVE

-248 ANQNVSA
+248 ANQNVGA

-350 NNGSSSKILT
+350 NNGSNSKILT

-397 GSNETIYKITSN
+397 GSSETIYKITSN
-409 STNGNKPFG
+409 GTNGNKPFG

-468 QYTQKPDDGKYGY
+468 QYTQAPDGGKYGY

-486 GKVVFDTESQA
+486 GKVVFDTDTQA

-520 GAVKDPSQ
+520 GAVKVDPP
-528 LDSTL
+528 LDSKL
-533 PNHFILE
+533 PNHFELK
-540 QEHRDKLGIYFGN
+540 QDKVTELGIYFGN

-580 NTDEKHTSTMTIEG
+580 NTDEKNTSTMTIEG
-594 LGYDKDKKK
+594 YGYGKDKNK
-603 TQSKADTII
+603 TQEKADTII

-622 KNDNSSTNGNINLV
+622 KNNNADKNNNINIV
-636 YKGDEKAATDETKA
+636 YKGDEKAATDESKA
-650 ALVFDGNVNAK
+650 ALIFDGNVNAK

-703 VKGAEGS
+703 VKGAEGG

-737 KIDLQSS
+737 NIDLQSS

-753 LQGDITA
+753 LEGNIKA
-760 DSSSAINFGGDIE
+760 DSSSAINFGGDIY

-792 QEVSKNKLK
+792 QEAEKDKLK
-801 TETQK
+801 EATQK
-806 LANQTIHFKGEIT
+806 LANQLIHFKGSIDAT
-819 ANGTTINSSI
+819 GTTINSSI

-851 DREAHKD
+851 DREAHAS
-858 GAILKLDSSS
+858 GAILKLDSKAS
-868 ANVKNLIFKGLKGT
+868 ANVKNLIFKGLKDT
-882 ANDIVSITGSS
+882 ANDIVNITGGS

-901 GFEKSTFDLKNLS
+901 GFEKSSFDLSKLD
-914 SIGGSSFTKPTNY
+914 SIGNGSFTKPTNY
-927 DIFVKDSSQ
+927 DLFVKDSSK
-936 ITGDSTDITGN
+936 ITGTNTAITGN
-947 VGVMNESSL
+947 VGVMSESTL
-956 SLKSITLQDISTT
+956 SLQSITLKDTT
-969 TGADSTQA
+969 TRGQDSK
-977 QSTPESS
+977 PENI
-984 KHKNSILV
+984 KNSIMV

-998 LSVSGKISSTNQ
+998 LSVSGKIASTSQ

-1043 ATLSTTGGIELQGT
+1043 ATLSTSGGIELQGT
-1057 AQRGLETKCDGDKVG
+1057 EQRGLETKCDGEKVG
-1072 TACFAD
+1072 VGCFAD
-1078 KSMQGKVSN
+1078 TSMQGKISN

-1106 LNVDVDKDSSFLGS
+1106 LNVDVDKDSSFLG
-1120 GKTLESNASSVA
+1120 KDKKLESSGSSVA
-1132 LNFELGGK
+1132 LNFELGGAK
-1140 QQQEFDITA
+1140 PQEFDITA

-1161 KESLAKDSKAFEQ
+1161 KESLAKDAKAFEQ

-1215 VLTLKDSLNS
+1215 ILTLKDSLNS

-1236 VGTIIAQDLKNL
+1236 VGTIIAQELKNL
-1248 TLSVGSESKFNVE
+1248 TLSVGSRSKFNVT

-1327 ESTFSIAS
+1327 ESSFSIAS

-1376 LDKVEVEKA
+1376 LDKVEK
-1385 DSTST
+1385 DSS
-1390 TALASQQKNFSIE
+1390 AQKPASQQKNFSIE

-1425 NTSLTTDTDSRIHFG
+1425 NTSLTTNTDSRIHFG
-1440 ILKHDMAKTNYI
+1440 ILKHNMTNKNYI
-1452 TQPIKANLSI
+1452 DSPIKANLTI
-1462 SQHLSLE
+1462 SQSLTLE

-1480 KAAPNGTA
+1480 KATPNGTA

-1533 NTMQGGEVQNTGKN
+1533 NTMSQGQVQNTGKN

-1813 YAKSLN
+1813 YASTLN

-1842 NLSFSMI
+1842 NLSISMI

-1855 SGVLGSENLKANSL
+1855 SGVLGSENLKADSL

-1972 INPINLTFQLGFMGS
+1972 LNPINLTFQLGFMGS

-2002 VADIKGGYGGKADVK
+2002 VADIKGSYGGKADVK

>member
-20 AQNIYIDKFF
+20 AQNIYIDTFF

-57 QPGVSM
+57 QPGVSV

-69 IDQSARSNNGNS
+69 IDQSARSNNGN
-81 TSLGRNF
+81 TTALGRNF
-88 VITATHVVGSSGS
+88 VITATHVAGSSGES
-101 SSDSLANASNVEIRR
+101 NDSLVNSQTPEMRR
-116 WGQTSYTINTNNKS
+116 WGQTTYSISPGSKS
-130 KNQGFDVSF
+130 QNYGYDITFT
-139 ARFNKYIVE
+139 RFNKYIVE
-148 GETEIFDAGLQS
+148 GETEIFDAGLKP
-160 DANYTS
+160 
-166 GSIDKNK
+166 DKNNTGNDRAQ
-173 EQTNLAA
+173 EQQNLQN
-180 LKKYLQDHAT
+180 LKKYLEEHAT
-190 DSNGNLIVFQAG
+190 DSNGNLIIFQAG

-214 GFREAGIAQIT
+214 GFREAGIANIT
-225 GTRGGSFSRPVDI
+225 GTRGGSFSRPVDLDR
-238 SNGITYENST
+238 ITYENST
-248 ANQNVSA
+248 ANQNVDA

-319 KFKKDNEWELD
+319 AFKKSKEQEID
-330 LQGSQN
+330 LGNKQN
-336 WTFEKPQGASAEFK
+336 WTLSNGALNTAGYHS
-350 NNGSSSKILT
+350 L
-360 QNKDIV
+360 QNDKDIV
-366 FSNGGSIDVKANMD
+366 FKGGGSIEVTQNIYRN
-380 LLVNSVGGLVFK
+380 NSGQTGGFVFK
-392 AKQNN
+392 AGN
-397 GSNETIYKITSN
+397 GANASSPTTYKITSGAQN
-409 STNGNKPFG
+409 NGKPYG
-418 FNGSGLDIEENVKVE
+418 FDGAGLDIEENVKVE
-433 WGLGFM
+433 WGLGFIK
-439 GPDQAG
+439 GNGTGD
-445 KNDRR
+445 KR

-457 KVGKGTLVIKT
+457 KVGKGTLVITTKYDT
-468 QYTQKPDDGKYGY
+468 PPDDGKYGY

-507 GTLELVNGKAQAF
+507 ATLELTKDKAQAF

-528 LDSTL
+528 LDSRFKH
-533 PNHFILE
+533 HFILA
-540 QEHRDKLGIYFGN
+540 QENKDSLGIYFGN

-568 AISSNDARANII
+568 AISSNDSRANII
-580 NTDEKHTSTMTIEG
+580 NTDTDGNNPSYITIEG
-594 LGYDKDKKK
+594 YGYDKDKKK
-603 TQSKADTII
+603 TQEKADTII

-622 KNDNSSTNGNINLV
+622 KKDNSSTNGNLNLV

-661 GLEATNGKVVLQGHP
+661 GLQVDSGKVVLQGHP

-681 IRNVNVTATQY
+681 IRNEDITATQY
-692 GQTGSKNFLEL
+692 GQVIRKKFLEL
-703 VKGAEGS
+703 VIKAEGS
-710 KLPEWMDLSRPSTLE
+710 KLPDWMDLSRPSTLE

-737 KIDLQSS
+737 KIDLKES

-753 LQGDITA
+753 LEGSITA

-792 QEVSKNKLK
+792 QEVEKKKLK
-801 TETQK
+801 AETQK
-806 LANQTIHFKGEIT
+806 LANQTIHFKGSIDAT
-819 ANGTTINSSI
+819 GTTINSHI

-851 DREAHKD
+851 DRETHAS
-858 GAILKLDSSS
+858 GAILKLDSKAS
-868 ANVKNLIFKGLKGT
+868 ANVKNLIFKGLKDA

-927 DIFVKDSSQ
+927 DIFVKDSSR

-947 VGVMNESSL
+947 VGVMNESTL

-1029 DVVKENERAEVVHS
+1029 DRVEGQRQEVVHS
-1043 ATLSTTGGIELQGT
+1043 ATLKATGGIELQGT
-1057 AQRGLETKCDGDKVG
+1057 TQRGLETKCDGEKVG
-1072 TACFAD
+1072 VGCFAD
-1078 KSMQGKVSN
+1078 TSMQGKISN

-1106 LNVDVDKDSSFLGS
+1106 LNVDVDKDSSFLS
-1120 GKTLESNASSVA
+1120 KDKKLESSGSSVA
-1132 LNFELGGK
+1132 LNFELGGAK
-1140 QQQEFDITA
+1140 PQEFDITA

-1215 VLTLKDSLNS
+1215 ILTLKDSLNS
-1225 IKLDGKDTALN
+1225 IKLEGANTALN
-1236 VGTIIAQDLKNL
+1236 VGTIVAESLKNL

-1327 ESTFSIAS
+1327 ESSFSIAS

-1425 NTSLTTDTDSRIHFG
+1425 NTSLTTDANSRIHFG

-1452 TQPIKANLSI
+1452 TQPIKANLTI
-1462 SQHLSLE
+1462 SQSLTLE

-1533 NTMQGGEVQNTGKN
+1533 NTMSQGQVQNTGKN

-1654 KDDFIQMAGTANQH
+1654 KDDFVQMAGTANQH

-1683 EIARHSELGLSD
+1683 EIAHHSELGLSD

-1855 SGVLGSENLKANSL
+1855 SGVLGNENLKANSL

-1955 DQIFVS
+1955 NQIFVS

-1972 INPINLTFQLGFMGS
+1972 LNPINLTFQLGFMGS

>member
-15 LAQTQ
+15 LAQAD
-20 AQNIYIDKFF
+20 AQIIHADKFF

-148 GETEIFDAGLQS
+148 GETEIFDAGLES
-160 DANYTS
+160 DQGITASSPNPA
-166 GSIDKNK
+166 K
-173 EQTNLAA
+173 EAEN
-180 LKKYLQDHAT
+180 LKKLKEYLQKQK

-208 LNAPGA
+208 FNAPGG
-214 GFREAGIAQIT
+214 GFKEAGIAAIT
-225 GTRGGSFSRPVDI
+225 GTRGGSLSGAIDFEK
-238 SNGITYENST
+238 ITYQNSK
-248 ANQNVSA
+248 ANQNVDA
-255 RGIQLI
+255 RGLQIVER
-261 DYTDPTWVNGISPGD
+261 TDLTWVNAISPGD

-296 TSKADLVGQGS
+296 TAQADFVGGGTS
-307 SGIAVATKADFE
+307 AIAVATKADFE
-319 KFKKDNEWELD
+319 KFKESNEQNID
-330 LQGSQN
+330 LRGLQN
-336 WTFEKPQGASAEFK
+336 WTFDGNGFQ
-350 NNGSSSKILT
+350 NGSWIGK
-360 QNKDIV
+360 QANKDLV
-366 FSNGGSIDVKANMD
+366 FSNGGSMQVTGNIR
-380 LLVNSVGGLVFK
+380 LLDSGQTGGFVFK
-392 AKQNN
+392 AEN
-397 GSNETIYKITSN
+397 GANASSPTIYKITSGAQN
-409 STNGNKPFG
+409 NGKPYG
-418 FNGSGLDIEENVKVE
+418 FDGAGLDIEENVKVE
-433 WGLGFM
+433 WGLGFIS
-439 GPDQAG
+439 G
-445 KNDRR
+445 KT
-450 GVNDALH
+450 GVNDSLH
-457 KVGKGTLVIKT
+457 KVGKGTLVITTKYDT
-468 QYTQKPDDGKYGY
+468 PPDDGKYGY

-486 GKVVFDTESQA
+486 GKVVFDTNTQA

-533 PNHFILE
+533 PNHFILN

-603 TQSKADTII
+603 TSSKADTII

-622 KNDNSSTNGNINLV
+622 KKDNADKNNNINLV
-636 YKGDEKAATDETKA
+636 YKGDEKAATDENKA

-661 GLEATNGKVVLQGHP
+661 GLEVTQGKVVLQGHP

-681 IRNVNVTATQY
+681 IRNQDITTNL
-692 GQTGSKNFLEL
+692 GKKNFLEL
-703 VKGAEGS
+703 VIKAEGS
-710 KLPEWMDLSRPSTLE
+710 KLPDWMDLSRPSTLE

-744 RLDIGREAT
+744 RLDVGREAT
-753 LQGDITA
+753 LEGSITA

-792 QEVSKNKLK
+792 QEVEKKKLK
-801 TETQK
+801 EATQK
-806 LANQTIHFKGEIT
+806 LANQTIHFKGSIDAT
-819 ANGTTINSSI
+819 GTTINSHI

-851 DREAHKD
+851 DREAHAS
-858 GAILKLDSSS
+858 GAILKLDNSS
-868 ANVKNLIFKGLKGT
+868 ANVKNLIFKGLKGA
-882 ANDIVSITGSS
+882 ANDIVSITGGS

-947 VGVMNESSL
+947 VGVMNESTL
-956 SLKSITLQDISTT
+956 TLKSITLQDISTT
-969 TGADSTQA
+969 TGADSTQT

-998 LSVSGKISSTNQ
+998 LSVSGKISSTAQ

-1023 TAQGTR
+1023 TAGGTR
-1029 DVVKENERAEVVHS
+1029 DVVKEHERAEVVHS
-1043 ATLSTTGGIELQGT
+1043 ATLSTSGGIELEGST
-1057 AQRGLETKCDGDKVG
+1057 QRGLETKCDGDKVG

-1078 KSMQGKVSN
+1078 KTMQGKISN

-1149 KQKSHIALSAYA
+1149 KQKSHITLTAHA

-1181 QGKITADD
+1181 QGTITADD
-1189 SQIDSNL
+1189 SQIDSTL

-1215 VLTLKDSLNS
+1215 ILTLKDTFNS
-1225 IKLDGKDTALN
+1225 IKLEGKDTALN
-1236 VGTIIAQDLKNL
+1236 VGTIIAESLKSL
-1248 TLSVGSESKFNVE
+1248 TLSVGDQSKFNVT
-1261 NFVFKKGNV
+1261 NFVFKGGNV
-1270 SNNQFY
+1270 SSNQFY

-1283 EGAQVTL
+1283 ESAQVAL

-1327 ESTFSIAS
+1327 ESSFSIAS

-1343 ESGDTIIQTEI
+1343 ESGETIIQTEI
-1354 GSKLEIK
+1354 GSKLEIS
-1361 KLLAKGGSKVIIALD
+1361 KLLAQGGSKVIIALD
-1376 LDKVEVEKA
+1376 LDKVEK
-1385 DSTST
+1385 DSS
-1390 TALASQQKNFSIE
+1390 AQKPASQQKNFSIE
-1403 AQNGSSVY
+1403 AQNGSNVY

-1419 AGFDNG
+1419 QSFANG
-1425 NTSLTTDTDSRIHFG
+1425 ETSLTTDATSRIHFG
-1440 ILKHDMAKTNYI
+1440 ILKHDMAQTNYI

-1480 KAAPNGTA
+1480 KAAPSGTA
-1488 MMTREITSEQAPTP
+1488 TNMMTREITSESAPTP

-1557 VKLDQSIKAESSGGK
+1557 VKLDQSIKAESSSDK
-1572 PSDFQLNKYYT
+1572 PGDFQLNKYYT

-1607 TPLYWVTLVE
+1607 TPLYWVTIVE
-1617 NGEVKVKFTK
+1617 NGEIKVKFTTQ
-1627 EDPSSYNE
+1627 DPSSYDE
-1635 LKGYIADDKLLE
+1635 LKNYISDDKLLE

-1654 KDDFIQMAGTANQH
+1654 KDDFVQMAGTANQH

-1683 EIARHSELGLSD
+1683 EIAHHSELGLSD

-1739 LALKSAQESAK
+1739 LALKSSQE
-1750 AAQEARKKNGAWLSV
+1750 AAQAAKEARKKNGAWLSV

-1849 MGERSL
+1849 MGERAL

-1894 PVGLLSFGHNGI
+1894 PVGLLSVGHNGI

-1920 AFNLGL
+1920 VFNLGL

-1955 DQIFVS
+1955 NQIFVS

-1972 INPINLTFQLGFMGS
+1972 LNPINLTFQLGFVGS

-2002 VADIKGGYGGKADVK
+2002 TADIKGGYGGKADVK

>member
-1 MRGLRISI
+1 MKGLRISI

-20 AQNIYIDKFF
+20 AQNIYIDNFF

-69 IDQSARSNNGNS
+69 IDQSARSNNGNT

-88 VITATHVVGSSGS
+88 VITATHVAGSSGS
-101 SSDSLANASNVEIRR
+101 SNDSLVNSQTPEMRR
-116 WGQTSYTINTNNKS
+116 WGQTTYDISEGSKS
-130 KNQGFDVSF
+130 PNYGYDITFT
-139 ARFNKYIVE
+139 RFNKYIVE

-173 EQTNLAA
+173 EQQNLQK

-248 ANQNVSA
+248 ANQNVGA

-307 SGIAVATKADFE
+307 SGVAVATKADFE
-319 KFKKDNEWELD
+319 KYKKEHEQEIDLKNASSNGKLTLNNASLSNGITLQHDKDIIFKSGGDIEV
-330 LQGSQN
+330 
-336 WTFEKPQGASAEFK
+336 
-350 NNGSSSKILT
+350 T
-360 QNKDIV
+360 QNIYRNN
-366 FSNGGSIDVKANMD
+366 SGQTGGF
-380 LLVNSVGGLVFK
+380 VFK
-392 AKQNN
+392 AGN
-397 GSNETIYKITSN
+397 GANASSPTTYKITSK
-409 STNGNKPFG
+409 NGQPYG
-418 FNGSGLDIEENVKVE
+418 FDGAGLDIEENVKVE
-433 WGLGFM
+433 WGLGFIK
-439 GPDQAG
+439 GNGTGD
-445 KNDRR
+445 KR

-468 QYTQKPDDGKYGY
+468 QYTQAPDDGKYGY

-507 GTLELVNGKAQAF
+507 ATLELVNGKAQAF

-528 LDSTL
+528 LDSKL

-540 QEHRDKLGIYFGN
+540 QKDRDSLGIYFGN

-580 NTDEKHTSTMTIEG
+580 NTDEKNTSTMIIEG
-594 LGYDKDKKK
+594 YGYGSDKNK
-603 TQSKADTII
+603 TNNKADTII

-622 KNDNSSTNGNINLV
+622 KNNNADKNNNINIV
-636 YKGDEKAATDETKA
+636 YKGDNKAATDESKA
-650 ALVFDGNVNAK
+650 ALIFDGNVNAK

-744 RLDIGREAT
+744 RLDVGREAT
-753 LQGDITA
+753 LEGNIKA
-760 DSSSAINFGGDIE
+760 DSSSAINFGGDIY

-792 QEVSKNKLK
+792 QEAEKDKLK
-801 TETQK
+801 AETQK
-806 LANQTIHFKGEIT
+806 LANQTIHFKGSID
-819 ANGTTINSSI
+819 ANGTTINSHI

-851 DREAHKD
+851 DREAHTN
-858 GAILKLDSSS
+858 GAILKLDSKAS
-868 ANVKNLIFKGLKGT
+868 ANVKNLIFKGLKDT
-882 ANDIVSITGSS
+882 ANDIVNITGGS

-901 GFEKSTFDLKNLS
+901 GFEKSSFDLSKLD
-914 SIGGSSFTKPTNY
+914 SIGNGSFTKPTNY
-927 DIFVKDSSQ
+927 DIFVKDSSK
-936 ITGDSTDITGN
+936 ITGTNTAITGN
-947 VGVMNESSL
+947 VGVMSESSL
-956 SLKSITLQDISTT
+956 TLQSITLKDTTAQGQDSK
-969 TGADSTQA
+969 
-977 QSTPESS
+977 PENI
-984 KHKNSILV
+984 KNSIMV

-998 LSVSGKISSTNQ
+998 LSVSGKISSTSQ

-1023 TAQGTR
+1023 TAGGTR
-1029 DVVKENERAEVVHS
+1029 DRVEGQRQEMVHS
-1043 ATLSTTGGIELQGT
+1043 ATLSTSGGIELQGST
-1057 AQRGLETKCDGDKVG
+1057 QRGLETKCDGEKVG
-1072 TACFAD
+1072 VGCFAD
-1078 KSMQGKVSN
+1078 TSMQGKISN

-1106 LNVDVDKDSSFLGS
+1106 LNVDVDKDSSFLS
-1120 GKTLESNASSVA
+1120 KNKKLESSGSSVA
-1132 LNFELGGK
+1132 LNFELGGAK
-1140 QQQEFDITA
+1140 PQEFDITA

-1327 ESTFSIAS
+1327 ESSFSIAS

-1425 NTSLTTDTDSRIHFG
+1425 NTSLTTDANSRIHFG

-1452 TQPIKANLSI
+1452 TQPIKANLTI
-1462 SQHLSLE
+1462 SQSLTLE

-1533 NTMQGGEVQNTGKN
+1533 NTMSQGQVQNTGKN

-1668 KELDGYLARIDNDLG
+1668 KKLDGYLARIDNDLG

-1813 YAKSLN
+1813 YASTLN

-1842 NLSFSMI
+1842 NLSISMI

-1855 SGVLGSENLKANSL
+1855 SGVLGSENLKADSL

-1972 INPINLTFQLGFMGS
+1972 LNPINLTFQLGFMGS

-2002 VADIKGGYGGKADVK
+2002 VADIKGSYGGKADVK